1 MTFKENKAK
10 DQQVQSSKY
19 VRESSKYVRA
29 KTSKLHLFFIKQKY
43 NKNSDQLWV
52 LSHDLIGV
60 L

>member
-10 DQQVQSSKY
+10 EQQV
-19 VRESSKYVRA
+19 ESSKYVRA